1 MTEPVK
7 EYKTYEEQV
16 ALLESRGMDVGD
28 HDSAVAKLSEVSYYR
43 LSGYWY
49 PFRILEG
56 SLRQDRFYEG
66 TSLLDVVKLYDFDT
80 SLRAMTF
87 AALSPIELAVRA
99 RLGHELGQINECGHL
114 EPSLLNA
121 RAQEPAYPDWVE
133 GYEKELNRS
142 REDFVEHHFQKY
154 GGTLPVW
161 AAVEILDWGALTRLF
176 GFAPRSVQDRVSA
189 EFGLSAPQFES
200 WMKSLGIVRNVC
212 AHHGRLFN
220 RVFPAPKLPQPG
232 RWPDLDA
239 CGPFTRAFGQL
250 SLVQHMLRT
259 RSVGNSSLLRAT
271 LARYPDVQ
279 LVPLSHVGVPTGW
292 ESLTLWS

>member
-1 MTEPVK
+1 LAAPVK
-7 EYKTYEEQV
+7 EYKTYEQQV
-16 ALLESRGMDVGD
+16 TLLESRGMDVGD
-28 HDSAVAKLSEVSYYR
+28 HESAIAKLGDISYYR

-49 PFRILEG
+49 PFRVLEQ
-56 SLRQDRFYEG
+56 SMRQDRFYPG
-66 TSLLDVVKLYDFDT
+66 TSMSDVVKLYDFDT

-87 AALSPIELAVRA
+87 AALSPVELTVRA
-99 RLGHELGQINECGHL
+99 RLGHELGQISERAHL

-121 RAQEPAYPDWVE
+121 RAQETGYQDWVA

-176 GFAPRSVQDRVSA
+176 GFAPRLVQDQVA
-189 EFGLSAPQFES
+189 DEFGLSAPQFES

-250 SLVQHMLRT
+250 SLIQHMLRT
-259 RSVGNSSLLRAT
+259 RGIGNSNLLRAT
-271 LARYPDVQ
+271 LTRYPTVQ
-279 LVPLSHVGVPTGW
+279 LVPIGHVGVPTGW
-292 ESLTLWS
+292 DSLALWS